1 MSMSATELAVEDVL
15 TELLDGE
22 DLAALTELEADPSVM
37 PTAVG
42 SVIYTVMVH
51 C

>member
-1 MSMSATELAVEDVL
+1 MNTTEIVVEDVL
-15 TELLDGE
+15 AELLDG
-22 DLAALTELEADPSVM
+22 DDVAALTDLEADPSLM

-42 SVIYTVMVH
+42 SVIYTVLVH

>member
-1 MSMSATELAVEDVL
+1 MSATETAVNDVL
-15 TELLDGE
+15 SELLDGE
-22 DLAALTELEADPSVM
+22 DVAALIELEADPSLM

-42 SVIYTVMVH
+42 SVIYTVLVH